1 MILQFGTGNFL
12 RGFADLFAD
21 ELGIGPVVA
30 VQSTGRDRG
39 ALLNRSGGR
48 YHVAIQGIAGGRV
61 VDETIEVRSI
71 SRALIAATGW
81 DEVLAVARDPDL
93 VAILSNTTEAG
104 FVLEEADAKRGAG
117 APASFPAKLLA
128 VLVAR
133 SEAGLPAPW
142 ILPCELIEGNGAR
155 LKDLVLAQ
163 AGRWEVGGETVAW
176 LANECH
182 WLNTLVDRIVPGPP
196 RQHPLLGID
205 PLLIMTEPFALW
217 AVETV
222 DPAFPF
228 AGHPAVV
235 LAPDITS
242 YSLRKIRILNGAHTA
257 LVGRALG
264 SGLETVRECLDDPEV
279 GAWLEGLLFEE
290 IVPVLEGRCDDPAGF
305 ARAVLERFRNPFLE
319 HRLASIA
326 LNHETKV
333 VTRLRPTLNEYHERF
348 GEEPPR
354 LAALMS
360 EPWGGGARPDR
371 VTPSL

>member
-30 VQSTGRDRG
+30 VQSTGRDRV

-71 SRALIAATGW
+71 SRALFAATEW

-133 SEAGLPAPW
+133 GEAGLPAPW

-176 LANECH
+176 LANECR

-333 VTRLRPTLNEYHERF
+333 VTRLRPTLHEYHERF

-371 VTPSL
+371 VIPSL

>member
-30 VQSTGRDRG
+30 VQSTGGDRG
-39 ALLNRSGGR
+39 ALLNQSGGR

-71 SRALIAATGW
+71 SRALFAATEW
-81 DEVLAVARDPDL
+81 AEVLAVARDPDL

-104 FVLEEADAKRGAG
+104 FVLEEADARRGAG
-117 APASFPAKLLA
+117 APVSFPAKLLV

-133 SEAGLPAPW
+133 YEAGLSAPW
-142 ILPCELIEGNGAR
+142 VLPCELIDGNGAR

-163 AGRWEVGGETVAW
+163 AGRWEADGEILAW
-176 LANECH
+176 LANECR
-182 WLNTLVDRIVPGPP
+182 WVNTLVDRIVPGPP
-196 RQHPLLGID
+196 RQHPLLGVD
-205 PLLIMTEPFALW
+205 PLLIMAEPFALW

-257 LVGRALG
+257 LVCRALG
-264 SGLETVRECLDDPEV
+264 SGRETVRECLDDPEV

-305 ARAVLERFRNPFLE
+305 ARAVLDRFRNPFLE

-326 LNHETKV
+326 LNHEAKV
-333 VTRLRPTLNEYHERF
+333 ATRLRPTLQEYRERF

-354 LAALMS
+354 LAALMA
-360 EPWGGGARPDR
+360 EPQGGVRPDR
-371 VTPSL
+371 VTSSP